1 MKVIF
6 YFACCQLVFSQFGND
21 STIMD
26 RSQHHHVE
34 VWNMFGHLYFAS
46 LLNERS
52 NAWVLAHQ
60 VFGFS
65 CMYFYRPERWKQ
77 EVVNDWN
84 IM

>member
-52 NAWVLAHQ
+52 NA
-60 VFGFS
+60 
-65 CMYFYRPERWKQ
+65 
-77 EVVNDWN
+77 
-84 IM
+84 